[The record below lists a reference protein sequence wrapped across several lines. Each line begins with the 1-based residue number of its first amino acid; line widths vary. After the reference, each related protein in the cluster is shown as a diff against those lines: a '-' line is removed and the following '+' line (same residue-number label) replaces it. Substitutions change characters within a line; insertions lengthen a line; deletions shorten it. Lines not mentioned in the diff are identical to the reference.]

1 MMPKHNFQKV
11 SALCAT
17 VSDLAGNLPRCFA
30 AQRESALWQ
39 MAATDGGF
47 LCKASTKITPNM
59 FMLFSRKQKLQGRG
73 GRLDVKQ

>member
-1 MMPKHNFQKV
+1 MMPKHNFLKV

-39 MAATDGGF
+39 MVVTDGGF
-47 LCKASTKITPNM
+47 LCKANIKITSNM
-59 FMLFSRKQKLQGRG
+59 FMVFR
-73 GRLDVKQ
+73 